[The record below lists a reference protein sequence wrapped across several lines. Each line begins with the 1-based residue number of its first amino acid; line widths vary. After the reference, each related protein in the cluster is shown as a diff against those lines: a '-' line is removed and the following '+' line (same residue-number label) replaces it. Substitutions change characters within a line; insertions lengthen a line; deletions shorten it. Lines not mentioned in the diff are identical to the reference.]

1 MNIKYTTAAVLVFV
15 ALFAIVLSY
24 YAGGES
30 IAPVVSTLAADT
42 PEKQQENP
50 TTATSNITMPSV
62 PDYLEFAGERVPL
75 DDRDVLER
83 LEREI
88 LVNTYW
94 QSNMMLL
101 LKNSTRYFP
110 EIERILAEENV
121 PDDFKYL
128 VVAESAFRNVKSPA
142 GASGFWQFMPATGK
156 QYGLVV
162 AEDIDERYN
171 LEKATRAACQ
181 YLKKSKAKQGSW
193 SLAAAA
199 YNAGGR
205 RISDARE
212 EQLVSSYHDLYLNTE
227 TSRYLFRILAFK
239 VIMPRY
245 REYGFQLDGND
256 FYPPR
261 DNYRTE
267 SVSTDMNWAKF
278 AKSRG
283 TTYKQLRIYNPWI
296 RRIEHKNRSGRTYT
310 VRIPQ

>member
-1 MNIKYTTAAVLVFV
+1 MNIKYTTAAVFVFL
-15 ALFAIVLSY
+15 ALFAVVLSY
-24 YAGGES
+24 YAGGKA
-30 IAPVVSTLAADT
+30 IAPVVPTLAADT
-42 PEKQQENP
+42 PDDAQAPEANN
-50 TTATSNITMPSV
+50 SNITMPAV
-62 PDYLEFAGERVPL
+62 PDYLDFAGERVPL
-75 DDRDVLER
+75 EDRDVLER

-101 LKNSTRYFP
+101 LKNSSRYFP

-156 QYGLVV
+156 EYGLVV

-181 YLKKSKAKQGSW
+181 YLKKSKAKLGSW

-199 YNAGGR
+199 YNAGSR
-205 RISDARE
+205 RITNARD
-212 EQLVSSYHDLYLNTE
+212 EQLVTSYHDLYLNTE

-245 REYGFQLDGND
+245 SEYGFQLNGSD

-267 SVSTDMNWAKF
+267 SVSTDMNWAEF

-283 TTYKQLRIYNPWI
+283 TNYKQLRIYNPWI